1 MERELLETMLA
12 QGMSAHQIGKQAGKG
27 TNTVYYWMEKYDLQA
42 AHSERHKARG
52 ALSEHVLTELV
63 GAGKSIAEIAIEV
76 GRSKATVRHWLLEY
90 GLQTSAAVRRRQ
102 DRLSP
107 GSRRLDQCRRHGEQ
121 EFVATGDGHWRC
133 VACRAEHVT
142 KARRNRKAL
151 LVTEAGGCCVL
162 CGYDRCQAVL
172 QFHHLNPAEKRF
184 GMASRGVARSLER
197 AREEAAKCVLLCSN
211 CHAEVERGF
220 VQLGEHSVYAR

>member
-121 EFVATGDGHWRC
+121 EFVAAGDGHWRC
-133 VACRAEHVT
+133 VACRAESVT
-142 KARRNRKAL
+142 QSRQRRKAL
-151 LVTEAGGCCVL
+151 LVAEAGGCCIV
-162 CGYDRCQAVL
+162 CGYSGYVGSL
-172 QFHHLNPAEKRF
+172 HFHHLDPAAKSFELA
-184 GMASRGVARSLER
+184 GRGVARSLDR
-197 AREEAAKCVLLCSN
+197 ARAEAEKCVLLCAN
-211 CHAEVERGF
+211 CHGAVEAGF
-220 VQLGEHSVYAR
+220 VELPIKCE